1 VKINSLS
8 QKEAE
13 ILDKK
18 LIYNIGIPRI
28 VLMENAGRGVA
39 DFIIKNT
46 KISECVIIISGPGYN
61 GGDGLVA
68 ARHLHIA
75 GRKVI
80 AFLAGRKDRTKDETV
95 LQIRILEGLGVK
107 VKEIAEIKDTGKI
120 AKRIGQTGFLI
131 DAVLGVGLRG
141 EVRPL
146 AGGIIEC
153 INSSGLKIVSVD
165 IPSGLD
171 TDKGVPHGAAV
182 KADYTLTFQA
192 PKKGSLTYSGRK
204 FSGKVKV
211 VKIVG

>member
-1 VKINSLS
+1 MKPSWQRNSLIFIAILFAGAAMVSFLLSSPQKPDEIPLSEAVAMS
-8 QKEAE
+8 Q
-13 ILDKK
+13 
-18 LIYNIGIPRI
+18 
-28 VLMENAGRGVA
+28 
-39 DFIIKNT
+39 
-46 KISECVIIISGPGYN
+46 S
-61 GGDGLVA
+61 
-68 ARHLHIA
+68 
-75 GRKVI
+75 
-80 AFLAGRKDRTKDETV
+80 
-95 LQIRILEGLGVK
+95 
-107 VKEIAEIKDTGKI
+107 KEIAEIKDTGKI